1 MATAMIPRAQ
11 AFQRPFGEPPGLHK
25 NRYEGACQQP
35 AITQPSNPSPVGLG
49 VQLAN
54 AQNNSNNATGILPA
68 VTSEQMQRLA
78 ANGTSFDKIATLNP
92 FFVLEI

>member
-1 MATAMIPRAQ
+1 LENRQDYTKIVTKALANNQLLPNQ
-11 AFQRPFGEPPGLHK
+11 AIQV
-25 NRYEGACQQP
+25 Q
-35 AITQPSNPSPVGLG
+35 SVLG

-54 AQNNSNNATGILPA
+54 AQNNSNNSTGILPA

-78 ANGTSFDKIATLNP
+78 ANGTSFDKTATLNP